1 MRRGPAGQPLSAEYI
16 FSCVSAELP
25 VVLEVS
31 NYREAVDDVEMSL
44 RNGHI
49 PGLGLPR
56 LRSQAAVAGNE
67 MYCTILL
74 SSSPPWEAPPPTLD
88 NLQSVNSGFHLNIWP
103 ASSPQRR
110 IILIL
115 TYVQHLH
122 LFNLLC
128 NTEWPQNDALYEA
141 ASSH

>member
-1 MRRGPAGQPLSAEYI
+1 
-16 FSCVSAELP
+16 
-25 VVLEVS
+25 
-31 NYREAVDDVEMSL
+31 MSL

-74 SSSPPWEAPPPTLD
+74 SNSPPWEAPPPPMD

-103 ASSPQRR
+103 AKHLLPGNDY
-110 IILIL
+110 IDIYI
-115 TYVQHLH
+115 HLH
-122 LFNLLC
+122 PVATLKPC
-128 NTEWPQNDALYEA
+128 GMYDG
-141 ASSH
+141 

>member
-74 SSSPPWEAPPPTLD
+74 FSSPPWEAPPSPTIYTISELR
-88 NLQSVNSGFHLNIWP
+88 LSPEYL
-103 ASSPQRR
+103 AS
-110 IILIL
+110 IISSEEDYIDIDIRS
-115 TYVQHLH
+115 T
-122 LFNLLC
+122 F
-128 NTEWPQNDALYEA
+128 
-141 ASSH
+141 ASFQFAS

>member
-1 MRRGPAGQPLSAEYI
+1 MPDLGSQPLSTEYI

-25 VVLEVS
+25 VILEVS
-31 NYREAVDDVEMSL
+31 KYREAVDTVEMSL

-67 MYCTILL
+67 MYCTILQL
-74 SSSPPWEAPPPTLD
+74 STLGGTTISY

-110 IILIL
+110 IILI
-115 TYVQHLH
+115 
-122 LFNLLC
+122 
-128 NTEWPQNDALYEA
+128 
-141 ASSH
+141 

>member
-1 MRRGPAGQPLSAEYI
+1 MPDLGSQPLSTEYI

-25 VVLEVS
+25 VMLEVS
-31 NYREAVDDVEMSL
+31 NYREAVDNVEMSL

-74 SSSPPWEAPPPTLD
+74 SSSPPWEAPPPPTPPMD

-115 TYVQHLH
+115 TYIQHL
-122 LFNLLC
+122 LF
-128 NTEWPQNDALYEA
+128 
-141 ASSH
+141 ASFQFAS